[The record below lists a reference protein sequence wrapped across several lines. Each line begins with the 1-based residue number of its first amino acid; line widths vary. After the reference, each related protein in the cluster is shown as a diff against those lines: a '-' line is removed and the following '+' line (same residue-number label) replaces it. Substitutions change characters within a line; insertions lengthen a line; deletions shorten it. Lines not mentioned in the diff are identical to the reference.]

1 MKTVTDS
8 ENGGGNPGPP
18 VDLVFIQNR
27 GGGGF
32 VMNTWPWKYD
42 FKLESSISVFVNVS

>member
-1 MKTVTDS
+1 MNNRQQLMKTVTDS

-27 GGGGF
+27 GGGG
-32 VMNTWPWKYD
+32 D
-42 FKLESSISVFVNVS
+42 LL